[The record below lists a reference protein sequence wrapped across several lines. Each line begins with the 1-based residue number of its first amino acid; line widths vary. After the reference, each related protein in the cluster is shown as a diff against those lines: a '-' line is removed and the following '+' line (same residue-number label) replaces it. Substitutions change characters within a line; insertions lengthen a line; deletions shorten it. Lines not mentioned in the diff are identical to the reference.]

1 LTFLPDAIPRPIIV
15 TRIEGGLGNQLFQ
28 YAIGR
33 RLAHMAQGHLILM
46 LEDNFESR
54 DGRNIGLPFFN
65 ITGDFIYQATLQD
78 SLKKMFPQHV
88 PLSSLLLAQERH
100 WTMYRGQAGSP
111 ELANR
116 RDLSFLP
123 AILAWRNNL
132 VLHGFWQDERYFADI
147 PTIIKNEFT
156 LRIPF
161 DQRNRETLARIKS
174 GASAFIHVRR
184 GDYLKPKW
192 QAMFG
197 GTGAAAYYHQAFKLL
212 QERHGEN
219 LTPFV
224 FSDDPQWV
232 RENQIGG
239 PDAEIIDWNGATPA
253 HDIMLMR
260 ACDHAIISNSTFSW
274 WGAWLGEVPGNTII
288 APQPWFE
295 TLPEYTEIVPERWLR
310 L

>member
-1 LTFLPDAIPRPIIV
+1 MVRLPDAVPRPIII

-33 RLAHMAQGHLILM
+33 RLAHMANGHLVLM

-65 ITGDFIYQATLQD
+65 ITGNFIYQATMQA
-78 SLKKMFPQHV
+78 SLAEMFPHHPPMS
-88 PLSSLLLAQERH
+88 PLAIARERH
-100 WTMYRGQAGSP
+100 WATYREQTGKP
-111 ELANR
+111 EVANR

-123 AILAWRNNL
+123 ALLNWRTNIM
-132 VLHGFWQDERYFADI
+132 LHGFWHDERYFADI

-161 DQRNRETLARIKS
+161 DQRNREALGRIKA
-174 GASAFIHVRR
+174 GPSAFIHVRR

-192 QAMFG
+192 QSMFG
-197 GTGAAAYYHQAFKLL
+197 ATGSAAYYHQAFKLL
-212 QERHGEN
+212 QERHGGPLN
-219 LTPFV
+219 AFV
-224 FSDDPQWV
+224 FSDDPDWA

-239 PDAEIIDWNGATPA
+239 PQAEFIDWNGATPA

-260 ACDHAIISNSTFSW
+260 ACNHAIISNSTFSW
-274 WGAWLGEVPGNTII
+274 WGAWLGETPGNTII
-288 APQPWFE
+288 APKPWFE
-295 TLPEYTEIVPERWLR
+295 TLPEYTEICPERWIHL
-310 L
+310 